1 MVLQP
6 NKTVL
11 HEPNSDPNSNPNY
24 NLEAIHNPN
33 HNLNPIPKHSN
44 SCLTILTRDKNS
56 FLPIIFQEIIFNLR
70 HGEWF
75 GISFHKIKYN
85 NLDYVHTFRAFSQ
98 EFS

>member
-24 NLEAIHNPN
+24 KYNLEAIHNPN
-33 HNLNPIPKHSN
+33 HNLNPIPKQSN
-44 SCLTILTRDKNS
+44 SCFTI
-56 FLPIIFQEIIFNLR
+56 LPIIFQEIIFTLR
-70 HGEWF
+70 HGEWS
-75 GISFHKIKYN
+75 GISFHKYN

-98 EFS
+98 EFF